1 MGRPTG
7 VSIIAIVAAL
17 NGIIATLAGGSNLL
31 NMNFPVL
38 GELQQNTSG
47 WAMRSVGLGWLV
59 LAGAFWS
66 GQGWSRSLG
75 LIWSG
80 ISLLA
85 AAWVLVTHLDV
96 FTTIIVPVVVSV
108 IVPAIVFWYLREERV
123 KEFFART

>member
-47 WAMRSVGLGWLV
+47 WAMLIVGLGWLV

-66 GQGWSRSLG
+66 GQGWSRILG
-75 LIWSG
+75 LSWSG